1 MNLPVHCSGAYVFA
15 LLLRE
20 RIALFMLHVLLEV
33 EECVEEDRCHFA
45 ALQVGECDAIALYR
59 FDHVEHLM

>member
-1 MNLPVHCSGAYVFA
+1 M
-15 LLLRE
+15 RE
-20 RIALFMLHVLLEV
+20 WITLFMLHVLLEV

-59 FDHVEHLM
+59 LDHVEHLT